1 MGASLG
7 EASVDLSSAGAVL
20 RRLSAVPCA
29 QLEREIRHVVG
40 AAMHCTALDHVA
52 AAEAKPRVLDMLEDS
67 KDAGLTQP
75 QQQVETSYK
84 LKTAT

>member
-1 MGASLG
+1 M
-7 EASVDLSSAGAVL
+7 DLSSAGAVL

-52 AAEAKPRVLDMLEDS
+52 AAAEAKPRVLDMLEDS

-84 LKTAT
+84 LKTDT